1 MNKQELAKM
10 IDQTLLKPYVSL
22 EDLRRHCVQAAEYGF
37 KTVAINN
44 APVPFCK
51 AILKD
56 SGVLVHAAVSFPLG
70 HVRSKRKVFET
81 QDVIAKGADEV
92 DYVVNLVELKAAI
105 GITWKKR
112 CGESS
117 KACNAYGLTS
127 KVIFENCYLTDD
139 EKKSFAR
146 LP

>member
-56 SGVLVHAAVSFPLG
+56 SGVLVDAAVSFPLG
-70 HVRSKRKVFET
+70 QCTIETKVFET
-81 QDVIAKGADEV
+81 QDVIAKGA
-92 DYVVNLVELKAAI
+92 
-105 GITWKKR
+105 G
-112 CGESS
+112 
-117 KACNAYGLTS
+117 
-127 KVIFENCYLTDD
+127 
-139 EKKSFAR
+139 
-146 LP
+146 